1 MKAIRVVSSV
11 GVGLIWD
18 SDRTV
23 LSSVSQTIQTLLPY
37 PEKPQNLDNP
47 PLTRYKYHTTVTY
60 GGILREIWRRF
71 HGNITETW
79 REILRINNH
88 KTKIVLPKDT
98 RQKVGKTHERYNE
111 RKPVSIFP
119 IDETI
124 TPSQFKLQGSY
135 TPRKTKDRNSDGIV
149 TAPPQNLWQK
159 TYLTLYLSFNLS
171 TT

>member
-37 PEKPQNLDNP
+37 PEKPQNKDNTP
-47 PLTRYKYHTTVTY
+47 FNQIQVPYHGY
-60 GGILREIWRRF
+60 MRWNSAG
-71 HGNITETW
+71 
-79 REILRINNH
+79 ILRINNH
-88 KTKIVLPKDT
+88 RTKIVLPKDT

-159 TYLTLYLSFNLS
+159 TYLTLYKSFNLN
-171 TT
+171 TRK